1 MKILRVFFFL
11 LILANLAFLA
21 WSLGYFDG
29 AVEIHEPQRL
39 AQQLNAEKMRI
50 VDEKP
55 VHEATMACRTVS
67 GLTQAAVEKI
77 ERDTAAWG
85 GKATRL
91 QPQVFHRVVIAGL
104 ADQAAA
110 ELKKT
115 ELLTQLQQAP
125 PSLPPA
131 SLAEIQVQASGNGR
145 YEILVGLFTD
155 EITARDYV
163 AKLRKRGLM
172 SAQWEQPKS
181 SAPREVLE
189 IQAKEAM
196 FAEQLKTWI
205 ASFPSAVVMSCVR

>member
-1 MKILRVFFFL
+1 M
-11 LILANLAFLA
+11 LILANLVFLA

-55 VHEATMACRTVS
+55 VRAATMACRIVS
-67 GLTQAAVEKI
+67 GLTQAAVEQI
-77 ERDTAAWG
+77 EHDTAAWG

-91 QPQVFHRVVIAGL
+91 QPQVFHRVIMGGL
-104 ADQAAA
+104 ADKVAA

-115 ELLTQLQQAP
+115 ELLTQLQQDP
-125 PSLPPA
+125 TPLQPA
-131 SLAEIQVQASGNGR
+131 SLAEIQVQAAANGR

-163 AKLRKRGLM
+163 AALRKRGVM
-172 SAQWEQPKS
+172 SAFWEKPQPT
-181 SAPREVLE
+181 APRERIE
-189 IQAKEAM
+189 IQAKDTM
-196 FAEQLKTWI
+196 FDEQLKTWI
-205 ASFPSAVVMSCVR
+205 APFPSAVVMSCVR

>member
-11 LILANLAFLA
+11 LILANLVFLS

-39 AQQLNAEKMRI
+39 ARQLNPEKMRI
-50 VDEKP
+50 VDEKS
-55 VHEATMACRTVS
+55 VHEATMACSRVS
-67 GLTQAAVEKI
+67 GLTQAAVEQI
-77 ERDTAAWG
+77 ERDVAAWG

-91 QPQVFHRVVIAGL
+91 QSQSFHRVVIPGL
-104 ADQAAA
+104 ADQATA
-110 ELKKT
+110 ELKKI
-115 ELLTQLQQAP
+115 ELLTQLQQAHL
-125 PSLPPA
+125 SLPSA
-131 SLAEIQVQASGNGR
+131 SLAEIQARASGNGR

-155 EITARDYV
+155 EVTAKDYV
-163 AKLRKRGLM
+163 ATLKKGGIM

-196 FAEQLKTWI
+196 FAKQLKTWI
-205 ASFPSAVVMSCVR
+205 ASFPSAVVMSCAR

>member
-163 AKLRKRGLM
+163 ATLRKRGLM
-172 SAQWEQPKS
+172 SAQWERPKS

>member
-50 VDEKP
+50 GDEKP
-55 VHEATMACRTVS
+55 VREATMACRTVS
-67 GLTQAAVEKI
+67 GLTQAAVEQI
-77 ERDTAAWG
+77 ERDAVAWG

-91 QPQVFHRVVIAGL
+91 QPQVFHRVVIVGL

-110 ELKKT
+110 ESKKT

-131 SLAEIQVQASGNGR
+131 SLAEIQVQPSGNGR

-155 EITARDYV
+155 EIAARDYV
-163 AKLRKRGLM
+163 AMLRKRGVV
-172 SAQWEQPKS
+172 SAQWQQPKS
-181 SAPREVLE
+181 SVLHEVLE
-189 IQAKEAM
+189 IQAKEAV
-196 FAEQLKTWI
+196 FAEKLKAWI
-205 ASFPSAVVMSCVR
+205 APFPSAVVMSCVR

>member
-29 AVEIHEPQRL
+29 TAEVHEAQRL

-55 VHEATMACRTVS
+55 VREATMACRTVS
-67 GLTQAAVEKI
+67 GLTQAAVEQI

-91 QPQVFHRVVIAGL
+91 QPQIFHRVVIVGL

-125 PSLPPA
+125 SLSSA

-163 AKLRKRGLM
+163 ATLRKRGLM
-172 SAQWEQPKS
+172 SAQWERPKS

-205 ASFPSAVVMSCVR
+205 APFPSAVVMSCVR

>member
-1 MKILRVFFFL
+1 M
-11 LILANLAFLA
+11 LILANLVFLA

-29 AVEIHEPQRL
+29 VVEIHEPQRL

-55 VHEATMACRTVS
+55 VRAATMACRIVGS
-67 GLTQAAVEKI
+67 LTQAAVEQI

-91 QPQVFHRVVIAGL
+91 QPQVFHRVIMGGL
-104 ADQAAA
+104 ADKVAA

-115 ELLTQLQQAP
+115 ELLTQLQQDP
-125 PSLPPA
+125 TPLQPA
-131 SLAEIQVQASGNGR
+131 SLAEIQVQAAAHGR

-163 AKLRKRGLM
+163 ATLRKRGVM
-172 SAQWEQPKS
+172 SAFWEKPQPT
-181 SAPREVLE
+181 APRERIE
-189 IQAKEAM
+189 IQAKDTM
-196 FAEQLKTWI
+196 FDEQLKAWI
-205 ASFPSAVVMSCVR
+205 APFPSAVVMSCVR

>member
-11 LILANLAFLA
+11 LTLANLAFLA

-55 VHEATMACRTVS
+55 VREATMACRTVS
-67 GLTQAAVEKI
+67 GLTQAAVEQI

-91 QPQVFHRVVIAGL
+91 QPQIFHRVVIVGL

-125 PSLPPA
+125 SLPPA
-131 SLAEIQVQASGNGR
+131 SLAEIQVQASGKGR
-145 YEILVGLFTD
+145 YEILVGLLTD

-163 AKLRKRGLM
+163 ATLRKRGIM
-172 SAQWEQPKS
+172 SAQWERPKS

-205 ASFPSAVVMSCVR
+205 APFPSAVVMSCVR

>member
-11 LILANLAFLA
+11 LILANLTFLA

-29 AVEIHEPQRL
+29 VVEIHEPQRL

-55 VHEATMACRTVS
+55 VREATMACRTVS
-67 GLTQAAVEKI
+67 GLTQAAVEQI

-91 QPQVFHRVVIAGL
+91 QPQVFHRVVIVGL

-125 PSLPPA
+125 SLSPA

-163 AKLRKRGLM
+163 ATLRKRGLM
-172 SAQWEQPKS
+172 SAQWDRPKS

-205 ASFPSAVVMSCVR
+205 APFPSAVVMSCAR

>member
-1 MKILRVFFFL
+1 MKILRVSFFL
-11 LILANLAFLA
+11 LILANLVFLA

-29 AVEIHEPQRL
+29 VVEIHEPRRL

-55 VHEATMACRTVS
+55 VHEATMACRTIS
-67 GLTQAAVEKI
+67 GLTQAAVEQI
-77 ERDTAAWG
+77 ERDTVAGG

-104 ADQAAA
+104 ADQSAA

-125 PSLPPA
+125 PSSQPA
-131 SLAEIQVQASGNGR
+131 SLAEIQVQATGNGR

-163 AKLRKRGLM
+163 GMLRKRGIM
-172 SAQWEQPKS
+172 AAQWEKPQTAAS
-181 SAPREVLE
+181 SERIE
-189 IQAKEAM
+189 IQAKKAM

-205 ASFPSAVVMSCVR
+205 ALFPSAAIMNCAR

>member
-55 VHEATMACRTVS
+55 VHEATMACRTIS
-67 GLTQAAVEKI
+67 GLTQAAVEQI
-77 ERDTAAWG
+77 ERDTAAGG

-91 QPQVFHRVVIAGL
+91 QPQVFHRVVIVGL

-115 ELLTQLQQAP
+115 ELLTQLQQDP
-125 PSLPPA
+125 TPLQPA
-131 SLAEIQVQASGNGR
+131 SLAEMQVQVSGNGR

-196 FAEQLKTWI
+196 FAEQLKAWI

>member
-55 VHEATMACRTVS
+55 VREATMACRTVS
-67 GLTQAAVEKI
+67 GLTQATVEKI

-91 QPQVFHRVVIAGL
+91 QPQIFHRVVIVGL
-104 ADQAAA
+104 ADQVAA

-115 ELLTQLQQAP
+115 ELLTQLQQA

-163 AKLRKRGLM
+163 ATLRKRGIM
-172 SAQWEQPKS
+172 SAQWERPKS

-196 FAEQLKTWI
+196 FDEQLKTWI
-205 ASFPSAVVMSCVR
+205 APFPSAVVMSCVR